1 MSLSLHH
8 EKNTSTQSF
17 LGLFTTPEK
26 NYTAADMRSPML
38 TNSTGRERFQHGAGG
53 QRVEDGIL
61 MHCHLCEEQKND
73 LSLCPYTPSV
83 VMTV

>member
-1 MSLSLHH
+1 
-8 EKNTSTQSF
+8 
-17 LGLFTTPEK
+17 
-26 NYTAADMRSPML
+26 MRSPML

-61 MHCHLCEEQKND
+61 MHCHLCEKQKND